1 MENLSSMSD
10 TAILNTL
17 FFIAGEEANGN
28 ELSLQDEQDYLKLD
42 RELSNRIMQ
51 Q

>member
-1 MENLSSMSD
+1 MELSQMDD

-17 FFIAGEEANGN
+17 FFIAGEEAKGK
-28 ELSLQDEQDYLKLD
+28 ELTFQDEQDYLMLD
-42 RELSNRIMQ
+42 EELSERTMQ